1 MLLFPSNCA
10 KKQTMPD
17 SRYVMCSVAEFGG
30 ISSLRVPNV
39 ILASAPCTGKLVY
52 SNYYTKFRSQSV
64 PTKNSRKNIV
74 LHKLFTVDTKKSLIA
89 YLSVYTSTVQW
100 LAKVVS
106 GKHGGVNSWYKMNR
120 PLRNQ

>member
-1 MLLFPSNCA
+1 MLLLPANCA

-30 ISSLRVPNV
+30 ISSFRVPNI

-89 YLSVYTSTVQW
+89 YLSVYTSTIQW

-106 GKHGGVNSWYKMNR
+106 GKHGGVNSW
-120 PLRNQ
+120 